1 MYAVCFPSSLGL
13 LKRFL
18 CCHCLSP
25 LGDNVRNLQIV
36 QVRDPLK
43 KTVASVSQMLAVKSA
58 SAAVPIGRCWRCL
71 LAGANVCH
79 NKFLYSFIYTV
90 HTPSMPSHTPSKLT
104 DFDGISYSLYSPQK
118 NYKLTII
125 YWEVKYRLPTILLCM
140 NCSCKNFQLLVGEET
155 IQLLRVDIL
164 RRVIIK
170 HAQFS

>member
-1 MYAVCFPSSLGL
+1 MHCRSEREIGHQLRNSGDVDLAMQLAWLMVSVCCVLSILSWPT
-13 LKRFL
+13 KRFL

-118 NYKLTII
+118 II
-125 YWEVKYRLPTILLCM
+125 
-140 NCSCKNFQLLVGEET
+140 S
-155 IQLLRVDIL
+155 
-164 RRVIIK
+164 
-170 HAQFS
+170 